1 MHIYIY
7 IFFGTSD
14 VHGKYF
20 QIFETVAFFSSAGRD
35 GLEYAPTRILCHVSE
50 FIVSDKELSH
60 WNHSFREVQ
69 HNITKIVQWK

>member
-1 MHIYIY
+1 MCVVN
-7 IFFGTSD
+7 IFKYLKLWPPSRLRDVTVWNTPPHTSC
-14 VHGKYF
+14 V
-20 QIFETVAFFSSAGRD
+20 TS
-35 GLEYAPTRILCHVSE
+35 PSE

>member
-7 IFFGTSD
+7 FLGTSD

-35 GLEYAPTRILCHVSE
+35 GLEYAPHTHPVTRLL
-50 FIVSDKELSH
+50 LSL
-60 WNHSFREVQ
+60 
-69 HNITKIVQWK
+69 